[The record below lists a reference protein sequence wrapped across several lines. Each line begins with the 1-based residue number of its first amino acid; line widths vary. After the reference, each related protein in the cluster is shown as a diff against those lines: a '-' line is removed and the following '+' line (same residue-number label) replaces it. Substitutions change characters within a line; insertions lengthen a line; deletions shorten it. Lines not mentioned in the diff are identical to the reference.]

1 MANRARTRCPYSPF
15 ATCYSLKLIVAALE
29 PIFEIDE
36 RRGAFV
42 IARTL
47 ERAVIDRLHPGFV
60 GAGAVAAENEP
71 HQPARRLP
79 RHDLSLEKHVAQG
92 DLGATLALG
101 RGQLEPARCLMR
113 VAWCRGEVETTE
125 FVLRVGVAEI
135 GRGVA
140 EHVAGAGAVRR
151 DLRIR
156 YAGQIIMPE
165 RDEGV
170 GDEAG
175 LRRARCFVWMAVG
188 DLAEIAERAQVIA
201 RYASATG
208 CPCSAAYCNAVSAF
222 VVPGALSGGCALPRK
237 PSAGDS
243 AAVLGVVVPSNAKA
257 GAVPNTRS
265 IRLRARSGTL
275 ARQRPSTSAADT
287 APSIKRAMWL
297 DIRIARRLS
306 RSARMRQRSITRRS
320 DLLSVFPQITGSEF
334 GRARLP
340 FFGTP
345 IQFSFAELDV
355 QRAAL
360 GIQRD
365 DVAVA

>member
-201 RYASATG
+201 RYAIAIGIHPAKLPLRHRLSLLGSILQRRERVRCAWRAFRRMR
-208 CPCSAAYCNAVSAF
+208 AAAQAV
-222 VVPGALSGGCALPRK
+222 R
-237 PSAGDS
+237 
-243 AAVLGVVVPSNAKA
+243 
-257 GAVPNTRS
+257 R
-265 IRLRARSGTL
+265 
-275 ARQRPSTSAADT
+275 RQRCC
-287 APSIKRAMWL
+287 
-297 DIRIARRLS
+297 
-306 RSARMRQRSITRRS
+306 TRRRCAVECKGRCGAEHAI
-320 DLLSVFPQITGSEF
+320 DQIAGTI
-334 GRARLP
+334 RHARKAEAKHKRSRYCAEHQAGYVARYP
-340 FFGTP
+340 HSTP
-345 IQFSFAELDV
+345 SQPLRPDAS
-355 QRAAL
+355 AL
-360 GIQRD
+360 HNAPIRP
-365 DVAVA
+365 VERISTNNRK